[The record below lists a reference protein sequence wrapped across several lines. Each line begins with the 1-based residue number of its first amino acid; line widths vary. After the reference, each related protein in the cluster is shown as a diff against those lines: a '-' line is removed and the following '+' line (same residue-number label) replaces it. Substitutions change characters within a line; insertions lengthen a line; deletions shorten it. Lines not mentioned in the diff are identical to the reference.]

1 MSALDLVHVGK
12 NYGSS
17 CVLSDISFSV
27 TEGDFLGL
35 LGHNG
40 AGKSTLIEIIVGLV
54 EKTSGRV
61 AVFGKDLD
69 REPLLAKSCIRFV
82 SQDYNFNQFDT
93 VMQVVVNQA
102 GLYGIPYRTAVQ
114 RAKKY
119 LDILQLSDR
128 SKEQTRFLSGGMK
141 KRMMLARAV
150 IHQPKL
156 LILDELTSGVDIEV
170 RYLIWN
176 FLRELNRS
184 GTTII
189 MITHYLEEI
198 EAPENYG
205 TISFPYQITLTND
218 MAQVDYGHYIYYFS
232 DTMQIKNWPLEGLI
246 VEKQVDSDDAHD
258 YDKYYTF
265 RVSILNDDG
274 SVNTDYN
281 EKNGDDTFANGVV
294 EFELKDKE
302 QKMFWGFLKGT
313 RYKVE
318 ELNTD
323 GYAVSVT
330 YSIFDGD
337 GNISQTIT
345 VPGTFHSGTLT
356 QDDEIVIFKN
366 SKHEHG
372 SLKIKKNVT
381 VNGDSTDTTLADGEY
396 KFTVTGPGGYSHEIT
411 LTIENGVS
419 DEETL
424 TDLVP
429 GEYTVTEDTD
439 SNPSGMSLVG
449 DNGVKVTVVGGKNAT
464 VETVA
469 MTNNRDLGK
478 LTIKKNVTVNG
489 AATTKT
495 LADGTYHFT
504 ITGPDNYSALLCC
517 QDDRDQERCK

>member
-69 REPLLAKSCIRFV
+69 REPLLAKSCIGFV

-198 EAPENYG
+198 ENLCNRVVILNSGKIADIDSVENLQKKLISFDLSVTVSEIISPEMLQDLNVRITGDSSFEIKMDLSKENY
-205 TISFPYQITLTND
+205 ND
-218 MAQVDYGHYIYYFS
+218 LLQKLASRGLKVVNLKEKASRLEQYFMHLRE
-232 DTMQIKNWPLEGLI
+232 T
-246 VEKQVDSDDAHD
+246 EK
-258 YDKYYTF
+258 
-265 RVSILNDDG
+265 IND
-274 SVNTDYN
+274 
-281 EKNGDDTFANGVV
+281 
-294 EFELKDKE
+294 
-302 QKMFWGFLKGT
+302 
-313 RYKVE
+313 
-318 ELNTD
+318 
-323 GYAVSVT
+323 
-330 YSIFDGD
+330 
-337 GNISQTIT
+337 
-345 VPGTFHSGTLT
+345 P
-356 QDDEIVIFKN
+356 
-366 SKHEHG
+366 
-372 SLKIKKNVT
+372 
-381 VNGDSTDTTLADGEY
+381 
-396 KFTVTGPGGYSHEIT
+396 
-411 LTIENGVS
+411 
-419 DEETL
+419 
-424 TDLVP
+424 
-429 GEYTVTEDTD
+429 
-439 SNPSGMSLVG
+439 
-449 DNGVKVTVVGGKNAT
+449 
-464 VETVA
+464 
-469 MTNNRDLGK
+469 
-478 LTIKKNVTVNG
+478 
-489 AATTKT
+489 
-495 LADGTYHFT
+495 
-504 ITGPDNYSALLCC
+504 
-517 QDDRDQERCK
+517 